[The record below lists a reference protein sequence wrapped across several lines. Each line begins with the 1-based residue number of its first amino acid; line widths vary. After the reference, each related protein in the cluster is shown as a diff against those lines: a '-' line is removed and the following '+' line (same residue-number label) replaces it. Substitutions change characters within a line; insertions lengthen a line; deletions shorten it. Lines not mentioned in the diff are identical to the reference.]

1 MISQSRHIN
10 TNLYKF
16 LQIDYVTICT
26 GNVDICTATPTVATY
41 DCSSDGDQI
50 TDGTIPRELAL
61 LTNLTKIGF
70 NGNSL
75 LTGFIP
81 TELGLLTALTSI
93 ALNGY

>member
-41 DCSSDGDQI
+41 DCSSDQI
-50 TDGTIPRELAL
+50 TDGTIPRELALRL

-75 LTGFIP
+75 LTGFMP